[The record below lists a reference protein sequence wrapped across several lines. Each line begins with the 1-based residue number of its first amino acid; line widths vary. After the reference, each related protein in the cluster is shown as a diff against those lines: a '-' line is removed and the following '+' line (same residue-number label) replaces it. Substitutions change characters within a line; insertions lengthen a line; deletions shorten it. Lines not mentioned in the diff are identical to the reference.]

1 MATLK
6 EVKSKISSVK
16 KTKQITSAMK
26 MVATSRLR
34 GSQTNM
40 ERFKPYASKFAEV
53 LGSIAG
59 KSGSE
64 VSPLLVPA
72 QEVKKVV
79 VVLCTSDR
87 GLCGGFNINL
97 IEKARKFIL
106 SDLQDKEVS
115 FYCFGKKGRDWVRKS
130 PYAIAAE
137 YLDVVGGKI
146 DFSMASTPGQQ
157 LIDSFLMGEVDE
169 VYVIYSEF
177 QSMARQEPL
186 IKQVLP
192 IPSLTDM
199 VEETPTDTDGS
210 FLPEHICEPSSDVL
224 LGEMLPKNV
233 FIQIMMLCF
242 KPPPANMPH
251 GCGLWKMPPRPVKI
265 WCSNFR
271 PSSTR
276 RVRLRLPASSW
287 ILSVVRKRSRDKKP
301 IYLTVYKQLYLGEK
315 NG

>member
-199 VEETPTDTDGS
+199 VEEIPTDTDGS

-233 FIQIMMLCF
+233 FIQIYDALLQTSTSEHAARMRAMENATKACEDMVLELQTIF
-242 KPPPANMPH
+242 NKTRQA
-251 GCGLWKMPPRPVKI
+251 KI
-265 WCSNFR
+265 
-271 PSSTR
+271 T
-276 RVRLRLPASSW
+276 
-287 ILSVVRKRSRDKKP
+287 
-301 IYLTVYKQLYLGEK
+301 GELMDIVGGAEALK
-315 NG
+315 G